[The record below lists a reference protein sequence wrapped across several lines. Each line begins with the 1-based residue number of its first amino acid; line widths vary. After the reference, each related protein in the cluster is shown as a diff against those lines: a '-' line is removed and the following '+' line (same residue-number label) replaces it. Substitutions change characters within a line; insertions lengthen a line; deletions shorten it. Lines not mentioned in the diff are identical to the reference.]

1 MGPFDVAWLAASVR
15 LSTPL
20 LFAATGELVA
30 ERTGILNIGLEGM
43 MLAGA
48 FFAYLVGYLT
58 ESLWLGLLAGAG
70 AGVAIALPMALLS
83 INARAD
89 QIVIGVGLNLLALG
103 VTTFVFRE
111 VFAGQPEA
119 HLDRPEPIALPL
131 LSGLPVLG
139 RALFTQT
146 ILVYLALVGVAAVGF
161 VLYRTRAGLAIRAAG
176 EVPAA
181 ADTAGVRVERIRW
194 VGTLVAGGMAG
205 LAGGY
210 LSVGQLGF
218 FIEGMSAGRGF
229 LALAAVIFGGWRPV
243 GVLGASLVFGAADA
257 LQLRLQAEATVPR
270 QVWLAVALVVVAYL
284 AYARTRRRSR
294 RMDPWGIVGG
304 VLLSGIGGTLFVVAP
319 AWHFPSQLWL
329 TMPYV
334 LALLALAGFV
344 GRVRMPTAL
353 AIPYRRSGEA

>member
-43 MLAGA
+43 MLSGA
-48 FFAYLVGYLT
+48 FFAYLVGYVT
-58 ESLWLGLLAGAG
+58 ESLWLGLLAGVG
-70 AGVAIALPMALLS
+70 AGIVMALPMALLS

-103 VTTFVFRE
+103 ITTFAFRQ
-111 VFAGQPEA
+111 VFAGQAEA
-119 HLDRPEPIALPL
+119 HLDRPGPLALPL
-131 LSGLPVLG
+131 LSDVPILG
-139 RALFTQT
+139 RALFSQT
-146 ILVYLALVGVAAVGF
+146 ILVYMAIAGIAMAWF

-181 ADTAGVRVERIRW
+181 ADTAGVPVERMRW

-229 LALAAVIFGGWRPV
+229 LALAAVIFGGWRPL
-243 GVLGASLVFGAADA
+243 GVLGACLVFGAADA
-257 LQLRLQAEATVPR
+257 LQLRLQAEAIVPR
-270 QVWLAVALVVVAYL
+270 QVWLAVALVAVAYL
-284 AYARTRRRSR
+284 VFTRWRRSTDR
-294 RMDPWGIVGG
+294 SHARALVGG
-304 VLLSGIGGTLFVVAP
+304 LIPTAVGVTLFALAP
-319 AWHFPSQLWL
+319 RWHFPSQLWL

-344 GRVRMPTAL
+344 GRVRMPSAI
-353 AIPYRRSGEA
+353 AIPYRRGGEA

>member
-58 ESLWLGLLAGAG
+58 ESMWLGLLAGIG
-70 AGVAIALPMALLS
+70 AGITIALPMALLS

-103 VTTFVFRE
+103 VTTFAFRE

-119 HLDRPEPIALPL
+119 HLARPESFALPL
-131 LSGLPVLG
+131 LSGIPVLG
-139 RALFTQT
+139 RPLFNQT
-146 ILVYLALVGVAAVGF
+146 ILVYVAFLGVGAVWF
-161 VLYRTRAGLAIRAAG
+161 VLFRTRVGLAIRAAG

-181 ADTAGVRVERIRW
+181 ADTAGVRVDRIRW
-194 VGTLVAGGMAG
+194 AGTLVAGAMAG

-243 GVLGASLVFGAADA
+243 GVLGACLVFGAADA

-270 QVWLAVALVVVAYL
+270 QAWLAVALVAVAYL
-284 AYARTRRRSR
+284 AYAHSRRRSR
-294 RMDPWGIVGG
+294 GIDPKGLMGG
-304 VLLSGIGGTLFVVAP
+304 LLLSAAGLALFAVAP

-344 GRVRMPTAL
+344 GRVRMPTAI
-353 AIPYRRSGEA
+353 AIPYRRGGET